1 MCDEKK
7 HSETI
12 ITIEHLCVAYDR
24 KDILHD
30 VTIEITRGLFLPFV
44 GPNGAGKTT
53 LLRAILGLIRPR
65 AGNVRTALSRSDL
78 RYVPQHRSID
88 PLYPV
93 TTWQIVM
100 MGLYPELGLWRRPNR
115 EQKQHLNH
123 LIEELGLAEH
133 AHKTFGELSGGM
145 KQKALIARALVGK
158 PEVLV
163 MDEPTSELDEISE
176 REILSRLF
184 GLCEHQGTTVLFAHH
199 GLDIIKGLASKVC
212 LVNHGSVRLV
222 QEKDIGNGQNW

>member
-1 MCDEKK
+1 MSDKKK

-30 VTIEITRGLFLPFV
+30 ISIEITRGLFLPFV

-65 AGNVRTALSRSDL
+65 RGKVRTRLRRSDMG
-78 RYVPQHRSID
+78 YVPQHRSID

-115 EQKQHLNH
+115 GEKQRLNH
-123 LIEELGLAEH
+123 LMEELELLEH

-145 KQKALIARALVGK
+145 KQKALIARALVGN

-163 MDEPTSELDEISE
+163 VDEPTSELDEKSE
-176 REILSRLF
+176 RETLF
-184 GLCEHQGTTVLFAHH
+184 KLFSLCKDQGKTVLLAHH
-199 GLDIIKGLASKVC
+199 GLDMVRGLATEVC

-222 QEKDIGNGQNW
+222 REKDIAKGEN